1 MNVYATY
8 INAGLRGSRFM
19 GASDISSSEG
29 VVRLTGRRM
38 SMAQAWVR
46 TFCYVIFV
54 PWALLLLGT
63 IGMVAGDAPNWPLFV
78 VIEAVGFVVIAVG
91 LGVGDIWVARR
102 GRSESVD
109 WRASDATTPER
120 KVDSTKSLTG
130 IADSLAYRYA
140 SGKHVLKM
148 RVPIGPNGKL
158 RLLALRCESH
168 EVDTIEWLL
177 TGSGGGAVA
186 GK

>member
-1 MNVYATY
+1 MKAYATY

-19 GASDISSSEG
+19 GDCEISSSKG

-46 TFCYVIFV
+46 AFCYVLFV

-63 IGMVAGDAPNWPLFV
+63 IGMVAGDAPGWPLFV
-78 VIEAVGFVVIAVG
+78 AIEAVGFVVIAAG

-102 GRSESVD
+102 GRTESVD
-109 WRASDATTPER
+109 WRASEATTPER
-120 KVDSTKSLTG
+120 KVDSAKSLTG

-140 SGKHVLKM
+140 SGKQVLKM

-158 RLLALRCESH
+158 RLLALRCEPR
-168 EVDTIEWLL
+168 ELENVEWLL
-177 TGSGGGAVA
+177 AGSGSAAAEG
-186 GK
+186 